1 MTYDAILLAGFGG
14 PRKPEDVVPF
24 LRNVTVGKG
33 IPDERLEA
41 VGQHYSLFDGCSP
54 INKLTEALRAALAD
68 ALRAEGIDLPVIV
81 GNRNWD
87 PFTLDALRQVA
98 DAGGQ
103 RVLTVITAA
112 YSSYSGCRQYR
123 EDIAAQ
129 VESLGVPLQVDKVR
143 AYFNTPGFVAANV
156 DAVVA
161 AFRESE
167 AAGHPEADLVFV
179 THSIPNAMEAASAV
193 ARPASYAEQH
203 EEVARLVSGGA
214 GEALGR
220 ELPWR
225 LVFCSRSGPPRTP
238 WLEPDVN
245 DALAEMAGAG
255 STAVVL
261 SPIGFITDHME
272 VIYDLGTEAA
282 ATARELGL
290 GFVQAATAG
299 THPAFVAGIVQVV
312 KERMGLVEPAVVGEL
327 PTWEPVCAE
336 NCCLMPRRPG
346 GHGSVGGHGGGS
358 GRWQRP
364 T

>member
-1 MTYDAILLAGFGG
+1 MTHDAILLAGFGG

-24 LRNVTVGKG
+24 LRNVTAGKG
-33 IPDERLEA
+33 IPDERLEE
-41 VGQHYSLFDGCSP
+41 VGEHYHLFGGRSP
-54 INKLTEALRAALAD
+54 INELTEALRVALAD
-68 ALRAEGIDLPVIV
+68 GLRAEGIDLPVIV

-87 PFTLDALRQVA
+87 PYTVDALRQVA
-98 DAGGQ
+98 DAGGR

-123 EDIAAQ
+123 EDFAAQ
-129 VESLGVPLQVDKVR
+129 VESLGVSLQVDKVR

-167 AAGHPEADLVFV
+167 VAGHPEADLVFV
-179 THSIPNAMEAASAV
+179 THSIPNVMEASSGV
-193 ARPASYAEQH
+193 ARPASYAGQH
-203 EEVARLVSGGA
+203 EEVARLVSEGA

-225 LVFCSRSGPPRTP
+225 LVFCSRSGPPHVP

-245 DALAEMAGAG
+245 DALAEMAEAG

-272 VIYDLGTEAA
+272 VVYDLDTEAA

-290 GFVQAATAG
+290 GFVRAATAS
-299 THPAFVAGIVQVV
+299 THPAFVAGLVQVV
-312 KERMGLVEPAVVGEL
+312 KERMGLVEPAVVGDL
-327 PTWEPVCAE
+327 PAWEPVCAE
-336 NCCLMPRRPG
+336 DCCLMPRRQDGHGGPG
-346 GHGSVGGHGGGS
+346 GREGHGGGR
-358 GRWQRP
+358 GR
-364 T
+364 